1 MKFRGGGA
9 TRKTGSCC
17 DLTISHSSAK
27 DNLSPKPLKNTC
39 LEEFYEKMKRH
50 SGLDP
55 ESINADKNRLRL
67 GGRSDE
73 CGQITNSS
81 FRHSELD
88 SGSIKIGKDSGS
100 EAGMTGTESN
110 ILHRKVRSDD
120 GNRMPLTPS
129 RHSDESQSLSMPVN
143 SIRYFWQQKSR
154 KAAFTMAEV
163 LITLGIIGIVAAMT
177 LPSLIGKYQKKVTV
191 TRLKRTYTV
200 LSQAVQRSIADNGD
214 PSGWGLE
221 GFYNTAPTDENLQKF
236 IETFSKTYIVPY
248 LAKINKIEFGTFKD
262 LGYKDIKGTGT
273 YLEAKGQLL
282 ILNDGT
288 VLQIRMSTT
297 NYGTEEDRDDKFIDI
312 YITADINGLRG
323 ANTVG
328 KDIFMFQVESRTGK
342 FDFYH
347 NYLKSNTRQDVYN
360 RCKSA
365 SNTCGRLILMD
376 GWEIKEDYPW

>member
-1 MKFRGGGA
+1 
-9 TRKTGSCC
+9 
-17 DLTISHSSAK
+17 
-27 DNLSPKPLKNTC
+27 
-39 LEEFYEKMKRH
+39 MKRH
-50 SGLDP
+50 SGLAAKSVETESKRDFMPLPGDP
-55 ESINADKNRLRL
+55 ESINADKDRLRL

-73 CGQITNSS
+73 GGKITNSS
-81 FRHSELD
+81 YRHSELD

-143 SIRYFWQQKSR
+143 SIRYFCQQTSR

-177 LPSLIGKYQKKVTV
+177 MPSLIGNYQKKVTV

-262 LGYKDIKGTGT
+262 LGYKDIKYNGSGFTSEQM
-273 YLEAKGQLL
+273 LNVKGQML

-288 VLQIRMSTT
+288 VLQIRMTT
-297 NYGTEEDRDDKFIDI
+297 YNYGTEEDRDDKFQNI
-312 YITADINGLRG
+312 YITVDINGFSG
-323 ANTVG
+323 PNTVG
-328 KDIFMFQVESRTGK
+328 KDIFMFYVESLTGK
-342 FDFYH
+342 FDFYG
-347 NYLKSNTRQDVYN
+347 YPLKDITRQQVYS
-360 RCKSA
+360 RCKSE

-376 GWEIKEDYPW
+376 GWEIKDDYPWW

>member
-1 MKFRGGGA
+1 MILLDYRGGGA

-17 DLTISHSSAK
+17 GLDLCHSEDK
-27 DNLSPKPLKNTC
+27 DNSSPKI
-39 LEEFYEKMKRH
+39 EEFYEKMKRH
-50 SGLDP
+50 SGLAAKSVETESKRDFMPLPGDP
-55 ESINADKNRLRL
+55 ESINADKDRLRL

-73 CGQITNSS
+73 
-81 FRHSELD
+81 
-88 SGSIKIGKDSGS
+88 GS
-100 EAGMTGTESN
+100 
-110 ILHRKVRSDD
+110 R
-120 GNRMPLTPS
+120 TPCTTF

-262 LGYKDIKGTGT
+262 LGYKDIKYNGSGFTSEQM
-273 YLEAKGQLL
+273 LNVKGQML

-288 VLQIRMSTT
+288 VLQIRMTT
-297 NYGTEEDRDDKFIDI
+297 YNYGTEEDRDDKFQNI
-312 YITADINGLRG
+312 YITVDINGFSG
-323 ANTVG
+323 PNTVG
-328 KDIFMFQVESRTGK
+328 KDIFMFYVESLTGK
-342 FDFYH
+342 FDFYG
-347 NYLKSNTRQDVYN
+347 YPLKDITRQQVYS
-360 RCKSA
+360 RCKSE

-376 GWEIKEDYPW
+376 GWEIKDDYPW

>member
-17 DLTISHSSAK
+17 DLDLCHNLKMTCHRSFDEKIECHSEL
-27 DNLSPKPLKNTC
+27 D
-39 LEEFYEKMKRH
+39 
-50 SGLDP
+50 SG
-55 ESINADKNRLRL
+55 SITDNRLRL

-73 CGQITNSS
+73 GSRMLSTS
-81 FRHSELD
+81 F
-88 SGSIKIGKDSGS
+88 
-100 EAGMTGTESN
+100 
-110 ILHRKVRSDD
+110 
-120 GNRMPLTPS
+120 

-143 SIRYFWQQKSR
+143 SIRHFWQQKYR
-154 KAAFTMAEV
+154 KTAFTMAEV

-288 VLQIRMSTT
+288 VLQIRMTT
-297 NYGTEEDRDDKFIDI
+297 YNYGTEEDRDDKFQNV
-312 YITADINGLRG
+312 YITVDINGFSG
-323 ANTVG
+323 PNTVG
-328 KDIFMFQVESRTGK
+328 KDIFMFYVESLTGK
-342 FDFYH
+342 FDFYG
-347 NYLKSNTRQDVYN
+347 YPLKDITRQQVYS
-360 RCKSA
+360 RCKSE

>member
-1 MKFRGGGA
+1 MK
-9 TRKTGSCC
+9 
-17 DLTISHSSAK
+17 
-27 DNLSPKPLKNTC
+27 
-39 LEEFYEKMKRH
+39 KMKRH
-50 SGLDP
+50 SGLAAKSVETESKRDFMPLPGDP
-55 ESINADKNRLRL
+55 ESINVDKDRLRL

-81 FRHSELD
+81 FRHPELD
-88 SGSIKIGKDSGS
+88 SGSIKRGKDSGS
-100 EAGMTGTESN
+100 EAGMTDTESN
-110 ILHRKVRSDD
+110 ILGSAGGSDK
-120 GNRMPLTPS
+120 NSRMPRIES
-129 RHSDESQSLSMPVN
+129 RHSDKSQSLSMTIN
-143 SIRYFWQQKSR
+143 SIRYFWEQKYR

-248 LAKINKIEFGTFKD
+248 LAKLNKIEFGTFKD
-262 LGYKDIKGTGT
+262 LGYKDIKYNGSGFTSEQM
-273 YLEAKGQLL
+273 LNVKGQML

-328 KDIFMFQVESRTGK
+328 KDIFMFYVESLTGK
-342 FDFYH
+342 FDFYG
-347 NYLKSNTRQDVYN
+347 YPLKDITRQQVYS
-360 RCKSA
+360 RCKSE

-376 GWEIKEDYPW
+376 GWEIKEDYPWW